1 MQQIQRQKHK
11 CKNKK
16 IQRSRM
22 LIINP
27 AIHYLTKQNCPQVS
41 CNGPL
46 ILQNLGRVKK
56 GHQNLKSE
64 GNQDYTVKHFVA
76 DIFY

>member
-1 MQQIQRQKHK
+1 MQQIQCEKHK

-27 AIHYLTKQNCPQVS
+27 AIHCLTKQNCPQVS

-46 ILQNLGRVKK
+46 ILQNLGGVKK

-64 GNQDYTVKHFVA
+64 GNQDYTGKHSVA
-76 DIFY
+76 DILY